1 MATKTITRKVIAGN
15 TAAARA
21 LINGGQGSKSISYKG
36 EATDYHWGW
45 IHFDTQDLN
54 NVSKACI
61 LTAASLSYEFYC
73 EEDSDLFNP
82 TVRGHH
88 WGWLHKS
95 TVDLSPGTGN
105 NISPSSGSKISTTQF
120 EDHFNNQ
127 NEGSWTPRNP
137 GFTLS
142 GTQTLNPGRK
152 YGMYTLDWY
161 IQEDNLSTNMNVY
174 IRKVYLNLT
183 YDEKYYARFYVDG
196 ALYKTQTV
204 NGDSAATYETPNKS
218 YYKFLGWRCSADN
231 KLYAPGSTLPKGT
244 WYDIT
249 YTAEWQLIN
258 YTITWNYN
266 GGTTPTVLP
275 NPTTHRADSTSWNDG
290 GKRMPSKPGYV
301 FTGWDISAPG
311 GKVTQD
317 GMRGYAAKPG
327 SFTVSANS
335 DGSTKYKLN
344 CGGYTSSTWKQVHF
358 GDYNVSTTDS
368 ITVTGQIRVISA
380 PTTIALY
387 HGEKGNDH
395 THSASKQVRYDSSH
409 ADGTWRRFSVTRTG
423 YTSNVATGCI
433 EFYTGNLNGLSGT
446 LEFDLREIKVIK
458 NGDTSTNLCETK
470 GGQLTQNLTA
480 TAMYRPAIYVTYD
493 TIFSYLKWKE
503 YQTITGSGSTVSNI
517 TNTGFTLKAN
527 RNDAYTNDSHRFPFP
542 IANVGSQYTIE
553 YEKTGAAN
561 TEAFVFFHKDANT
574 SWDSLNNG
582 GGTATPKFNFTV
594 TSGDTYGSLRTDV
607 NVNGETA
614 NFSNFRIYP
623 TNYSYMSTS
632 LPATHRSDCETWS
645 MTNPNARTGY
655 TFKEWNTKPNGTGTK
670 YTSSSIFPTSDLV
683 LYSIWTINKYKATF
697 LDYQGNT
704 IETTEWN
711 YNTTPSCSKT
721 PTRPSDAQFHYT
733 FAGWQNIGPIT
744 QNTTYVPIWESTVR
758 KYNVIW
764 YNDDGTTILE
774 KDSVNYGDIPVYDS
788 ALPEK
793 SDTIEWD
800 YTFIGWKIGISNN
813 IINPEDPFPTVVGEI
828 TYTAQYS
835 KAKQKYTVTW
845 LNHDGKQLGPKQ
857 EYEYGDVPVYDWTE
871 EPTKDEDDEYYY
883 EFLDWDATPGDNNA
897 SGTGPVTS
905 DIIYTAVFTAHR
917 KTCTIILQSSPENG
931 GTVTGAGE
939 YQTGALVSISATPNP
954 GYTFIQWNDGSKD
967 TTRLIKATSDI
978 TYIAEF
984 KKILGYWYIYPIIQA
999 FLNTTNISNSISIGG
1014 AIL

>member
-1 MATKTITRKVIAGN
+1 MATKTIKRAVIGASSSAGRN
-15 TAAARA
+15 
-21 LINGGQGSKSISYKG
+21 LVNGGQLSQKISYSG
-36 EATDYHWGW
+36 EATDWDMGW
-45 IHFDTQDLN
+45 LVFDTADLN
-54 NVSKACI
+54 NVSKAI
-61 LTAASLSYEFYC
+61 TISQAAVSYEFYVK
-73 EEDSDLFNP
+73 EDSIFGV

-88 WGWLHKS
+88 WGTLHRS
-95 TVDLSPGTGN
+95 TATVSGTSSTPASGQV
-105 NISPSSGSKISTTQF
+105 ISSAAF
-120 EDHFNNQ
+120 EDYFNNK
-127 NEGSWTPRNP
+127 NEGSWTSRSKT
-137 GFTLS
+137 FSLS
-142 GTQTLNPGRK
+142 GSQALNPSRTNGKFAIR
-152 YGMYTLDWY
+152 WY
-161 IQEDNLSTNMNVY
+161 IQEDNLSTNMYVY
-174 IRKVYLNLT
+174 LKNVYLNLT

-244 WYDIT
+244 WHDIT

-266 GGTTPTVLP
+266 GGITSTALT
-275 NPTTHRADSTSWNDG
+275 NPTSYRADSTSWNDG

-301 FTGWDISAPG
+301 FTGWDISVPG
-311 GKVTQD
+311 GKITQD
-317 GMRGYAAKPG
+317 GMRGYADKPG

-423 YTSNVATGCI
+423 YTADATTGCI

-503 YQTITGSGSTVSNI
+503 TGIGVGSGSQLSNI
-517 TNTGFTLKAN
+517 TNTGFTNTAKIA
-527 RNDAYTNDSHRFPFP
+527 DTYTGYSPLIPVQTTQDYIFECDITGGPYQIFIFNEKSTAPGNWSDFTYKDDTPKITFRPKTNNISFRCDV
-542 IANVGSQYTIE
+542 VGA
-553 YEKTGAAN
+553 GN
-561 TEAFVFFHKDANT
+561 
-574 SWDSLNNG
+574 
-582 GGTATPKFNFTV
+582 TATFN
-594 TSGDTYGSLRTDV
+594 
-607 NVNGETA
+607 
-614 NFSNFRIYP
+614 NFRIYP
-623 TNYSYMSTS
+623 IERPDCSDSIKS
-632 LPATHRSDCETWS
+632 EHAEQRSDCETWS
-645 MTNPNARTGY
+645 MTNPSSREGY
-655 TFKEWNTKPNGTGTK
+655 TFKGWNDKADGSGKT
-670 YTSSSIFPTSDLV
+670 YTSADSFPTQDLT
-683 LYSIWTINKYKATF
+683 LYSKWEINKYTATF
-697 LDYQGNT
+697 LDGDGSILETGTFNWNT
-704 IETTEWN
+704 VPTW
-711 YNTTPSCSKT
+711 SKT
-721 PTRPSDAQFHYT
+721 PTKSPDQQFTYT

-744 QNTTYVPIWESTVR
+744 QDTTYVPIWESTIR

-764 YNDDGTTILE
+764 YNDDGTTVLE
-774 KDSVNYGDIPVYDS
+774 TDSIKYGDIPVYDK

-793 SDTIEWD
+793 SDTAEWD
-800 YTFIGWKIGISNN
+800 YTFIGWKIGISND
-813 IINPEDPFPTVVGEI
+813 IINPEDPFPVVVGEI

-835 KAKQKYTVTW
+835 VTKQKYTVTW
-845 LNHDGKQLGPKQ
+845 LNHNGEQLGPKQ
-857 EYEYGDVPVYDWTE
+857 EYEYGDVPVFDWME
-871 EPTKDEDDEYYY
+871 NGMPTKEEDDEYYY
-883 EFLDWDATPGDNNA
+883 EFLDWDTTPGDNNA
-897 SGTGPVTS
+897 SGTGPITS

-917 KTCTIILQSSPENG
+917 KKCKIILQSSPENG

-939 YQTGALVSISATPNP
+939 YQSGALVSISATPNP
-954 GYTFIQWNDGSKD
+954 GYTFIQWNDGNKD
-967 TTRLIKATSDI
+967 TTRLIKATNNI

-984 KKILGYWYIYPIIQA
+984 KKIIGYWYIYPIIQA
-999 FLNTTNISNSISIGG
+999 FLNTTDISNNILIGKG
-1014 AIL
+1014 NN